1 MADALAI
8 GIRIITAWV
17 LCAGMRVIWSGNMN
31 YNINLYG
38 KCFTSGMNFSEEKAH
53 SLCLKKDFYYK

>member
-17 LCAGMRVIWSGNMN
+17 LCAGMYIIWIGNIN
-31 YNINLYG
+31 HNINLYG
-38 KCFTSGMNFSEEKAH
+38 KYFTFGMNFLEKKAH
-53 SLCLKKDFYYK
+53 SLCLKKDIYYK